1 MYKPI
6 YIFIGLRYLWNSHL
20 PIFKKIITIFSISS
34 ISLGIFSMIITVSVI
49 NGCQYSFKKNF
60 LSFIPHLIITNKNQK
75 INKLNF
81 PKNILQSENIEK
93 FSDFINSKVIIKNK
107 NIINIADMIGI
118 DSNNCEFLNNYNI
131 KNVLPTL
138 FLEKKNIIIGKEL
151 AKNLHVNINDTISL
165 IYLPTHKKELVGES
179 FKTKTFKITGIFST
193 NNEIDYYQILIN
205 KNHALNFL
213 HYSKNL
219 VTGWRIWLKDPF
231 SSSKI
236 KNLQNDLILLDWKT
250 EKGEL
255 FKMMKV
261 ENYMMLF
268 FLILILL
275 IVICNVIIIF
285 TINVIDK
292 KNIIAIFQSQGLSNK
307 KIALIFIILAL
318 STSIIGSVIG
328 TTMSVV
334 LIMQKKILDF
344 IIHLFF
350 SDVKIPINIQFYQI
364 LLINIVFI
372 FFSIIS
378 IIYPTCY
385 IIKRTTYKVLS
396 DE

>member
-34 ISLGIFSMIITVSVI
+34 ISLGIFSMIMTVSVI

-165 IYLPTHKKELVGES
+165 IYLPTHKKELFEKS

-236 KNLQNDLILLDWKT
+236 KNLKNDLILLDWKT
-250 EKGEL
+250 EKGEF

-318 STSIIGSVIG
+318 STSIIGSIIG
-328 TTMSVV
+328 TTMSVI

-350 SDVKIPINIQFYQI
+350 SNVKIPINIQLHQI
-364 LLINIVFI
+364 FLINIVFI